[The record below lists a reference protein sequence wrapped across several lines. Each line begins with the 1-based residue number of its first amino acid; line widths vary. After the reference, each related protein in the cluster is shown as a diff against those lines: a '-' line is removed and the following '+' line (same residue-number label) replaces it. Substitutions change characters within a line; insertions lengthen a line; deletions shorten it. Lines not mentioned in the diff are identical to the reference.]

1 MPGHRGY
8 NRIDRIAEQMQ
19 RELAELI
26 AYQLK
31 DPRLGMVTITG
42 VEVSRELDHAKVFVT
57 LMTGDDNAKQ
67 QAVTILNKAAGF
79 LRKELGRNMRLR
91 TVPQLHFFYDSS
103 LDQGVR
109 LSALIDAAVAKDKKG
124 HAVDE
129 PED

>member
-8 NRIDRIAEQMQ
+8 NRVDRIADQMQ

-26 AYQLK
+26 SYQLK

-57 LMTGDDNAKQ
+57 LMTDAEDAKQ
-67 QAVTILNKAAGF
+67 QAVAILNKAAGF
-79 LRKELGRNMRLR
+79 LRKELGRSMRLR
-91 TVPQLHFFYDSS
+91 TIPQLHFAYDTSI
-103 LDQGVR
+103 DQGVR

-124 HAVDE
+124 HTTDE
-129 PED
+129 SEG